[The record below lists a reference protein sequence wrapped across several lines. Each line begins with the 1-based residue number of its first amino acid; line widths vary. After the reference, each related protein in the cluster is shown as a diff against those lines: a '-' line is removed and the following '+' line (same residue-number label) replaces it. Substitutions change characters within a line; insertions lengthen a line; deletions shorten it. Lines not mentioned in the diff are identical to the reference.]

1 MNTTMSSPET
11 AHAIIEELKAELAR
25 VKADLAAANAAARS
39 HRIWREETRRQA
51 ESLLHT
57 INHT

>member
-1 MNTTMSSPET
+1 MNATMSSPET

-25 VKADLAAANAAARS
+25 VRADLAAANAATRA